1 MFFGLFRGSGVVRPW
16 KNDPLGSCVD
26 LETRMQLKLKV
37 EYLDGQIADA
47 QLEE

>member
-1 MFFGLFRGSGVVRPW
+1 VRPW